1 MLIRKEDFF
10 YVSTGITGDTEMIP
24 LEPQDAEE
32 IRKFLERDDIEELM
46 VNICEDDVEMLK
58 VIERDFEEGGTAID
72 DLITKIIKSREKIM
86 ASLTETL
93 VRTELESLY
102 AKMCY
107 DSLQKKLRPEEQQ
120 DFELERL
127 FELEEQTTGPAE

>member
-32 IRKFLERDDIEELM
+32 IRKLLERDDIEELM
-46 VNICEDDVEMLK
+46 VDICEDDIEMLK

-72 DLITKIIKSREKIM
+72 DLITKIIRSREKIIG
-86 ASLTETL
+86 SLTETL

-102 AKMCY
+102 AKICY
-107 DSLQKKLRPEEQQ
+107 DNLQKKLRPEEQQ
-120 DFELERL
+120 DFELEKL
-127 FELEEQTTGPAE
+127 FEEE

>member
-32 IRKFLERDDIEELM
+32 IKKFLERDDIEELM

-86 ASLTETL
+86 ASLTESL